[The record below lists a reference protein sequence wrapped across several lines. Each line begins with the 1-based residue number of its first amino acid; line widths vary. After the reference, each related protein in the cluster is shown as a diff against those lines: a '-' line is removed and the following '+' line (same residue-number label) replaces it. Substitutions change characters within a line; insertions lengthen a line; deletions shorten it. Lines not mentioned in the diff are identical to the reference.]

1 MVVRPTWVETGLPC
15 AFGRVTRHQ
24 HSSKTATYGHA
35 GQQDRRGSL
44 ALRRERQ
51 QTPTEC
57 LLGAQNCSCSAPL
70 NPHHALHCR
79 DALGRQRHHRDSSS
93 RSPPDLSLDSHLPGP
108 RPLPRETETHSLH
121 LLVRMFTE
129 GMHGIVECLA
139 QRRKQS
145 RRSGKHSWVI
155 WRHRRWPGVSV
166 HHEDRPTLLQQ
177 PCLFGAE
184 NEQMKGQDP
193 WAPVLPLSR

>member
-1 MVVRPTWVETGLPC
+1 MLRIVPALPLLTLTMPCTAETPWG
-15 AFGRVTRHQ
+15 
-24 HSSKTATYGHA
+24 
-35 GQQDRRGSL
+35 DRGTTS
-44 ALRRERQ
+44 
-51 QTPTEC
+51 
-57 LLGAQNCSCSAPL
+57 
-70 NPHHALHCR
+70 
-79 DALGRQRHHRDSSS
+79 RDSSS
-93 RSPPDLSLDSHLPGP
+93 RSDPDLSLDSHLPGP

-166 HHEDRPTLLQQ
+166 HREDRTTLFQQ
-177 PCLFGAE
+177 PCLLGAE

>member
-1 MVVRPTWVETGLPC
+1 M
-15 AFGRVTRHQ
+15 
-24 HSSKTATYGHA
+24 
-35 GQQDRRGSL
+35 

-129 GMHGIVECLA
+129 GMHGTAQETEQTLREAQLGDLEAPPLA
-139 QRRKQS
+139 R
-145 RRSGKHSWVI
+145 G
-155 WRHRRWPGVSV
+155 
-166 HHEDRPTLLQQ
+166 
-177 PCLFGAE
+177 
-184 NEQMKGQDP
+184 
-193 WAPVLPLSR
+193 